1 MRKLLSLVLVIAL
14 IVLALPAAALAT
26 DGSSDGSSGG
36 SSGPEPDLA
45 PFNFENLL
53 GEECEVNADMNTKNL
68 TGVLKQGFWFAAS
81 DSSSLDGILSTT
93 TLNGIPVFLLDSPTK
108 TTYMWPAAE
117 ASEKDKMLKLVMGSG
132 GQWYYDSDA
141 LRYPTSSPIS
151 QTADSVRIGYT
162 AYLSFGVGY
171 GGNVNLIYLFVSND
185 NMVYP
190 VIMSYSDLSSDP
202 APAWDESWPKNNEEL
217 TAILREQLNTTED
230 YTFFTTPN
238 FGSGKSKGHTNLLYH
253 AITTTAGEGGS
264 ITPAG
269 ESLFRPGAIDQK
281 YTVTAGEG
289 YTIYY
294 IQVDGKT
301 VPSSINCGDTATF
314 TFEAIYGPRTINAVF
329 KKK

>member
-1 MRKLLSLVLVIAL
+1 MKKLLSLVLVIAL
-14 IVLALPAAALAT
+14 IVLAFPTAALAT
-26 DGSSDGSSGG
+26 DGSSDGSSG
-36 SSGPEPDLA
+36 SEPDLA
-45 PFNFENLL
+45 PFDFENLL
-53 GEECEVNADMNTKNL
+53 TEECEVNADLNTKNL

-108 TTYMWPAAE
+108 TTFMWPAAE

-132 GQWYYDSDA
+132 GRWDYDSDY
-141 LRYPTSSPIS
+141 LRYPTSSPIR

-162 AYLSFGVGY
+162 A
-171 GGNVNLIYLFVSND
+171 NLIFGMRGDISSNLMYLFICNN

-202 APAWDESWPKNNEEL
+202 APTWDESWPKNNEEL

-238 FGSGKSKGHTNLLYH
+238 FGSGKKKGHTNLLYLPLI
-253 AITTTAGEGGS
+253 AIAGEGGS
-264 ITPAG
+264 ITEQG
-269 ESLFRPGAIDQK
+269 EKIFRPGNIDQK
-281 YTVTAGEG
+281 YTVTANEG

-294 IQVDGKT
+294 VQVDGKT
-301 VPSSINCGDTATF
+301 VQNSVNCGDTATF
-314 TFEAIYGPRTINAVF
+314 TFDCIYGPRSINAVF